1 MIPPTVESIGSKAL
15 SGTSIVEILLPN
27 SLKQLGCGCF
37 GQYLVE
43 VRSLLFTQINR
54 IAGCCFAHSQI
65 KVIEI
70 PSKVTVICSQAFQF
84 CQSLVSVIFEDASC
98 LINIAS
104 EAFSW
109 TGLLS
114 LSLPESLQEIG
125 DEAFRGTH
133 LSEIDIPQGIQK
145 LGDRVFADCAKL
157 KTVRFVGGSGFNLI
171 GGKRIFEGTTGCHVT
186 IADNISKSVENLLP
200 VGCSVSISKDN
211 KLFVVDEPFV
221 YSSDRTTLVRCFR
234 NSSLVHVPRC
244 VKKIGRYCFDGCKN
258 ISEICFENGSQ
269 LEKLSKYSFRHV
281 CLTKLTVPCGVKTIG
296 RDVFVESVLEYLD
309 FEDGSQL
316 TTISE
321 SIGSV
326 ENLKIPANVSSVEAE
341 ALVGVKKITVDPNNQ
356 YFSADDHFLFN
367 HDQTELVFMF
377 DVTSVD
383 IVIPKHVQVLCEG
396 CFLGRHQVRMI
407 DFELESELRVI
418 QSRALSDTSIIRF
431 VVPMF
436 VEEICEC
443 GFSGCGRL
451 QEVVIPDECRLTS
464 ITCGMFEGTHLKT
477 VFISS
482 NIRHIEANSLRG
494 IDNVELSAK
503 QTYFSKVSKEFLLGC
518 GISILGHVVSE
529 HVFAFD
535 SDVVSIPV
543 KEFSGAKWL
552 EGVSFPNCSSIR
564 CISKS
569 AFRESNLRS
578 IAIPSSVEEIG
589 DNAFNYCR
597 KLTSVAFA
605 PSSVLLRLPRGAF
618 CRSGIQRICIPCNI
632 QVIDVDCFNGT
643 GLYELNFVS
652 VSQLRRIEDN
662 AFKDTKI
669 REI

>member
-1 MIPPTVESIGSKAL
+1 
-15 SGTSIVEILLPN
+15 
-27 SLKQLGCGCF
+27 
-37 GQYLVE
+37 
-43 VRSLLFTQINR
+43 
-54 IAGCCFAHSQI
+54 
-65 KVIEI
+65 
-70 PSKVTVICSQAFQF
+70 
-84 CQSLVSVIFEDASC
+84 
-98 LINIAS
+98 
-104 EAFSW
+104 
-109 TGLLS
+109 
-114 LSLPESLQEIG
+114 
-125 DEAFRGTH
+125 
-133 LSEIDIPQGIQK
+133 
-145 LGDRVFADCAKL
+145 
-157 KTVRFVGGSGFNLI
+157 
-171 GGKRIFEGTTGCHVT
+171 
-186 IADNISKSVENLLP
+186 
-200 VGCSVSISKDN
+200 
-211 KLFVVDEPFV
+211 
-221 YSSDRTTLVRCFR
+221 
-234 NSSLVHVPRC
+234 
-244 VKKIGRYCFDGCKN
+244 
-258 ISEICFENGSQ
+258 
-269 LEKLSKYSFRHV
+269 
-281 CLTKLTVPCGVKTIG
+281 
-296 RDVFVESVLEYLD
+296 
-309 FEDGSQL
+309 
-316 TTISE
+316 
-321 SIGSV
+321 
-326 ENLKIPANVSSVEAE
+326 
-341 ALVGVKKITVDPNNQ
+341 
-356 YFSADDHFLFN
+356 
-367 HDQTELVFMF
+367 MF

-552 EGVSFPNCSSIR
+552 EGVSFSNCSSIR

-589 DNAFNYCR
+589 KSCFKSCDSLQSVSFAVDG
-597 KLTSVAFA
+597 KLLLLSESLFYESALKAIVI
-605 PSSVLLRLPRGAF
+605 PSSVLEIGENCFRGSKLSALVFSESCSLQAIKNWAFCETNIKCVCLPPSLLRLGE
-618 CRSGIQRICIPCNI
+618 G
-632 QVIDVDCFNGT
+632 CF
-643 GLYELNFVS
+643 LNNKKN
-652 VSQLRRIEDN
+652 RNRN
-662 AFKDTKI
+662 
-669 REI
+669 